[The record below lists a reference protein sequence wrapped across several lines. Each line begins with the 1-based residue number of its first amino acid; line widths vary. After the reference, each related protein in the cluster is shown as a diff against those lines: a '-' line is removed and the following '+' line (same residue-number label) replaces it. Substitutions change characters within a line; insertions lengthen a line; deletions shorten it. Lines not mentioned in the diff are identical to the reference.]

1 LRKSFSKSLNQEI
14 TNHLSKIKS
23 IEAKFEKHPQYNV
36 PRRIYDIQSAKPS
49 KKKPRQIA
57 ESVLKK
63 IAKELKINPDL
74 SDLKFDKVKE
84 TKLGSHVLYQQYHED
99 RPISGA
105 WIRVDIDKD
114 GRAYN
119 INNDLLPE
127 SVLAKAKKKAGVRRR
142 RRAAEEEAGER
153 VGAET
158 VRHEL
163 PAEEAKSRAIETAGA
178 AKDSSNEVLQN
189 ELVYYPHKGMPT
201 LAWKIIVKTTKPL
214 AEWKIYLDAKSGEV
228 LYKTNQLKDAT
239 NGKGKIFNPNPVVT
253 LNDTTLEDNSQIADS
268 AYSEVTL
275 DNLEDSGML
284 DGTFV
289 STRTTS
295 NRTKRSDHQ
304 FIFSR
309 KDRGFKEVMVYYH
322 IDRIQCYIQEM
333 GFNNVLNHQ
342 VDVNIDGRSDDNSHY
357 SPATKDLTFGT
368 GGVDDAED
376 AEIIAH
382 EYGHAIQDD
391 QVPGWGESH
400 ESGSMGEAFGDYLA
414 ASFFADIKPSILRP
428 TIGNWDAVVY
438 SGDEPPCLRRLDSN
452 KKYPKD
458 IVGEV
463 HADGEI
469 WSACL
474 WELRAALGRRA
485 SDELII
491 AHHFL
496 LSRFATF
503 DNAANALIT
512 ADKNLNQ
519 GRNESIIRD
528 IFVRRGI
535 LANSKRNNKRAGL
548 PFDQQE

>member
-1 LRKSFSKSLNQEI
+1 M
-14 TNHLSKIKS
+14 THLSTIKS
-23 IEAKFEKHPQYNV
+23 INAKVEKHPSYKV
-36 PRRIYDIQSAKPS
+36 PSRIYDIKAAKPT
-49 KKKPRQIA
+49 KEEPNKIA

-63 IAKELKINPDL
+63 IAKDIKIKPDL
-74 SDLKFDKVKE
+74 SNLKFDKVRK
-84 TKLGSHVLYQQYHED
+84 TILGSHVLYQQYHED
-99 RPISGA
+99 KPISGA
-105 WIRVDIDKD
+105 WIRVDIDKE
-114 GRAYN
+114 GRVYN
-119 INNDLLPE
+119 INNDLVPE
-127 SVLAKAKKKAGVRRR
+127 SVLAKTKKKKGVGR
-142 RRAAEEEAGER
+142 RRAKETGVGVTAESARGELS
-153 VGAET
+153 AKD
-158 VRHEL
+158 
-163 PAEEAKSRAIETAGA
+163 AKSRAIEEAGA
-178 AKDSSNEVLQN
+178 EKDSSNEVLQD
-189 ELVYYPHKGMPT
+189 ELLYYPHKGIPT
-201 LAWKIIVKTTKPL
+201 LARKIIVKTTKPL
-214 AEWKIYLDAKSGEV
+214 AEWKIYLDANTGEV
-228 LYKTNQLKDAT
+228 LYKSNQLKDA
-239 NGKGKIFNPNPVVT
+239 NGKGRIFNPNPVVT

-275 DNLEDSGML
+275 ENLDDSGMV
-284 DGTFV
+284 DGLFA

-295 NRTKRSDHQ
+295 NRIKRSNHQ

-309 KDRGFKEVMVYYH
+309 NDRAFKEVMVYYH
-322 IDRIQCYIQEM
+322 IDSIQRYIQQI

-342 VDVNIDGRSDDNSHY
+342 IAISIDGRSDDNSHY

-428 TIGNWDAVVY
+428 TIGNWDAVAY

-452 KKYPKD
+452 KRYPKD
-458 IVGEV
+458 IVREV
-463 HADGEI
+463 HTDGEI

-474 WELRAALGRRA
+474 WELRAALDRRT

-503 DNAANALIT
+503 ENAANALIT

-519 GRNESIIRD
+519 GRNENVIRD